1 MTSTG
6 LMKLLVAE
14 YVVIAV
20 VCLVEGNWPRLLYW
34 VCAAGLTVAILWG
47 TR

>member
-14 YVVIAV
+14 YAVIAFV
-20 VCLVEGNWPRLLYW
+20 GIELEERWAEIAVNRLRQEVLN
-34 VCAAGLTVAILWG
+34 L
-47 TR
+47 